1 MTHPRHLQWRE
12 SLAAPQLPLFHTS
25 HLGRVHPRSPR
36 ARGRQTGYLSGMT
49 DMYDEDSAVSHDTLS
64 ALDEIETVPRPRYVS
79 LELTNFLSYKS
90 ASLAF
95 GDFIA
100 LVGPNASGK
109 SNAVAAIK
117 LLREIPSYGLQ
128 TAIARRGGFD
138 QLRHRSAGRPYDP
151 TIRLTFAFGDSD
163 RSSYELRL
171 GAVKGQRYRV
181 KKESAEISG
190 RGSASLLIVT
200 ARRWFGPSS
209 AAARVTQTVATSS
222 CLPARA
228 RSAPEASAGTWSS
241 RPFNQC
247 KRSR

>member
-1 MTHPRHLQWRE
+1 
-12 SLAAPQLPLFHTS
+12 
-25 HLGRVHPRSPR
+25 
-36 ARGRQTGYLSGMT
+36 MT

-181 KKESAEISG
+181 KKESAEIFWEGQRFTLDSD
-190 RGSASLLIVT
+190 
-200 ARRWFGPSS
+200 
-209 AAARVTQTVATSS
+209 
-222 CLPARA
+222 
-228 RSAPEASAGTWSS
+228 GTKVVWTE
-241 RPFNQC
+241 Q
-247 KRSR
+247 RSRQGDSDRRDFVVPPGQGCGSFRAKRCPVCACLTWYR